1 MPVADTELLFALN
14 PLDKKH
20 EEAMKSLSLKGLKIP
35 DTTFLSFKSF

>member
-20 EEAMKSLSLKGLKIP
+20 GKAMKRIP
-35 DTTFLSFKSF
+35 LG